1 MNLPKLAVNR
11 PVGTMMAFLAILLF
25 GLVSL
30 YKLPLD
36 IMPEM
41 ELPTLTVMTVY
52 PGASA
57 EEVEEQV
64 TTPLE
69 EILAGT
75 ESLKDITSKSK
86 ENVSFIALEFNWGAD
101 ISEASNNARD
111 LIELVK
117 RELPDDAESPVIY
130 KVNSSMFPV
139 LVYGINADENYAG
152 INNIIKDDIASPIKK
167 IEGVGSVIYVG
178 QPEREIK
185 VHVKPHKLDA
195 YNMAVDEVASILK
208 SENLSIP
215 GGNIKVGTN
224 DFSVK
229 VPAQFGNISEI
240 RDIPLVNFQG
250 RIIRLKNIATVED
263 GFKDK
268 SEYARNKYGLGVAM
282 MIQKQSGV
290 NTLNVTSSVREK
302 VEELRKTL
310 PDDVEIFEIMNT
322 DELIVQS
329 IGNLTQTLWWALLF
343 VVIVVF
349 FFLRE
354 WRNSLIVFLTIPFSL
369 IIAFIVMYVAG
380 YTINI
385 FSLMALIIAI
395 GMVVDNAIVVLENI
409 VQHIE
414 KGARPK
420 QASIFGT
427 SEMGMAITASTAT
440 TLMVFIPMIFVGG
453 VVGILFKQLAVLTS
467 VTMIA
472 SLITSLAL
480 TPTAASKLLKGIRK
494 KKEGKM
500 HGRFYQW
507 SERMFERVENLY
519 TGILKW
525 AVNHK
530 LITVSTALVIF
541 AGALFLGKQL
551 GTDYI
556 PEFDAGDIAVV
567 LETEVGTSAK
577 QTDEVAQK
585 VMQIVKDEVPEL
597 VPGTLAAIS
606 GQTEDGTLSSVG
618 FEEGKNVSTVLAHLK
633 LPSNRERTAKEV
645 GEALRERIRKI
656 PQIESFH
663 VTAGSILSEAIT
675 GNVKPIEVEVTGS
688 NYDKING
695 TARKIYKKIDDMP
708 GLTDLQT
715 TIDDGK
721 VEIQV
726 MIDKEKASDMALNTA
741 LIGKQIRSSIYGA
754 EAGELSQKGNEYNI
768 NIRYAPK
775 YRNQIEAIKNLQVT
789 NLKGQQIPLK
799 AFAEVKQGIGPQ
811 QINRKSQQ
819 RIVKVMANLKEISLG
834 RAVNKVQ
841 AEIAD
846 TNIPSGVNVKIAGQ
860 STEQSESFQ
869 DLYLI
874 LAIGVILVYMVM
886 AAQFES
892 FKDPFIIMFAIPF
905 TIVGIILAFFVTN
918 LTLSVTTF
926 IGVIMLMGIVV
937 NNGIVLVDYTKL
949 LRKRGH
955 TLVSAVIEGGRS
967 RMRPVLMTS
976 FTTMLGMLPMALSKG
991 MGKEMY
997 SPLGVTIIGGM
1008 LISTIVTLVL
1018 VPTMYSIFHVREAKK
1033 EEQTITGT
1041 KG

>member
-1 MNLPKLAVNR
+1 MRLPKIAVNR
-11 PVGTMMAFLAILLF
+11 PVATMMAFLALLLF

-64 TTPLE
+64 TKPLE

-75 ESLKDITSKSK
+75 EGLKDVTSKSK
-86 ENVSFIALEFNWGAD
+86 ENVSFISLEFNWGAD

-139 LVYGINADENYAG
+139 LVYGINADENYDG
-152 INNIIKDDIASPIKK
+152 INKIIKNDIASPLKK
-167 IEGVGSVIYVG
+167 IKGVGSVIYVG

-185 VHVKPHKLDA
+185 VQVKPHKLDA
-195 YNMAVDEVASILK
+195 YNMTADEVASILK

-229 VPAQFGNISEI
+229 VPAQFNSTREI
-240 RDIPLVNFQG
+240 RDIPLVNFNG
-250 RIIRLKNIATVED
+250 RIIRLKNIATVKD
-263 GFKDK
+263 GFRDK
-268 SEYARNKYGLGVAM
+268 SEYARNKEGLGVAM
-282 MIQKQSGV
+282 MIQKQTGV
-290 NTLNVTSSVREK
+290 NTLKVTSSVRDK
-302 VEELRKTL
+302 VNELRGQL
-310 PDDVEIFEIMNT
+310 PEDVKIFEIMNT

-329 IGNLTQTLWWALLF
+329 IGNLTETLWWAFLF
-343 VVIVVF
+343 VVLVVF

-369 IIAFIVMYVAG
+369 IVAFIAMYIAG

-414 KGARPK
+414 KGSRPK

-467 VTMIA
+467 ITMIA
-472 SLITSLAL
+472 SLVTSLSL
-480 TPTAASKLLKGIRK
+480 TPTAASQLLRGIRK
-494 KKEGKM
+494 KRER
-500 HGRFYQW
+500 HQRSRLYQW
-507 SERMFERVENLY
+507 SERTFERIENVY
-519 TGILKW
+519 TKTLSM
-525 AVNHK
+525 AVNNK
-530 LITVSTALVIF
+530 AITAFTALVIF
-541 AGALFLGKQL
+541 GGTLYLGKQL
-551 GTDYI
+551 GSDYI

-567 LETEVGTSAK
+567 FETEVGTSAE
-577 QTDEVAQK
+577 QTDKVAQE
-585 VMQIVKDEVPEL
+585 VMDIIKKEVPEL
-597 VPGTLAAIS
+597 VPGTLASIS

-645 GEALRERIRKI
+645 GKALREKIRKI
-656 PQIESFH
+656 PEIASFH
-663 VTAGSILSEAIT
+663 ITAGSILSEAIT

-688 NYDKING
+688 NYNDINS
-695 TARKIYKKIDDMP
+695 TAREIHNKIKDIN

-721 VEIQV
+721 VEIQIK
-726 MIDKEKASDMALNTA
+726 IDKEKASDMGLNTA
-741 LIGKQIRSSIYGA
+741 LIGKQLRSNIYGA
-754 EAGELSQKGNEYNI
+754 DAGELTQRGDEYDI
-768 NIRYAPK
+768 NIRYAPE
-775 YRNQIEAIKNLQVT
+775 YRNKVEAIKNIKIK
-789 NLKGQQIPLK
+789 NLKGELIPLK
-799 AFAEVKQGIGPQ
+799 SFADVEQGLGPQ

-819 RIVKVMANLKEISLG
+819 RIVKVMANLKGISLG
-834 RAVNKVQ
+834 RAANKVQ
-841 AEIAD
+841 AGIED
-846 TNIPSGVNVKIAGQ
+846 TDIPSGVDVKVAGQ
-860 STEQSESFQ
+860 LTKQGQAFG

-874 LAIGVILVYMVM
+874 LVIGVLLVYMVM

-905 TIVGIILAFFVTN
+905 TFVGIILAFFVTG

-955 TLVSAVIEGGRS
+955 SLYSAVLEGGRS

-976 FTTMLGMLPMALSKG
+976 FTTILAMLPMALSKG
-991 MGKEMY
+991 MGKAMY

-1018 VPTMYSIFHVREAKK
+1018 VPTIYTIFHIKSAKK
-1033 EEQTITGT
+1033 EEEEKQINA
-1041 KG
+1041 